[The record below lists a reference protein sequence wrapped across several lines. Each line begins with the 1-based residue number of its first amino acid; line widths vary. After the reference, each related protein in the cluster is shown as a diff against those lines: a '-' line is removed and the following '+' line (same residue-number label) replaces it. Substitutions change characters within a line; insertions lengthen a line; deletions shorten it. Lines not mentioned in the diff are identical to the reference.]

1 MKKDIAVVLT
11 TFYPNKKNY
20 HCISKICEQFSKVV
34 IYDNSV
40 SLKVKKNLLS
50 LQSEYIHLEII
61 FNSKNLGLASSLNYG
76 VMKLKK
82 IYAWILFFDQ
92 DTLIADNLNLKTKE
106 IIVNHKFDI
115 LGLNYQYSKN
125 LSNDESFLQS
135 SNRTI
140 ISGMLVSSLV
150 FNNLSFR
157 NNFLLDLVDHD
168 FCFRAKNIGF
178 KIFKTKEP
186 LIKHRIGNMKEN
198 KFLFMMK
205 KRLNHNNF
213 RYYLMARN
221 KIWFDKLNKNHLRIS
236 TLRKLVFE
244 FFLIMFFDKNVVKKL
259 KAHFFGIC
267 HGLSNKNH
275 DLPSI
280 IKRFGL

>member
-1 MKKDIAVVLT
+1 MKNDIAVVLT
-11 TFYPNKKNY
+11 TFYPNKKNFN
-20 HCISKICEQFSKVV
+20 CISKICEQFSKVV
-34 IYDNSV
+34 IYDNSA

-61 FNSKNLGLASSLNYG
+61 FNSKNLGIASSLNYG

-92 DTLIADNLNLKTKE
+92 DTLIADNLDVKIKE
-106 IIVNHKFDI
+106 IIDNHTFDI

-168 FCFRAKNIGF
+168 FCFRAKNIGL

-186 LIKHRIGNMKEN
+186 LIKHRIGNIREN
-198 KFLFMMK
+198 KFLFMVK

-244 FFLIMFFDKNVVKKL
+244 FFLIILFDKQVLKKL
-259 KAHFFGIC
+259 RAHFFGIY
-267 HGLSNKNH
+267 HGLSNKSH

>member
-140 ISGMLVSSLV
+140 ISGMLVNSLV

>member
-1 MKKDIAVVLT
+1 MKNDIAVVLT
-11 TFYPNKKNY
+11 TFFPNKKNF

-34 IYDNSV
+34 IYDNSA
-40 SLKVKKNLLS
+40 SLEIKKKLLS
-50 LQSEYIHLEII
+50 LESEYIHLEII
-61 FNSKNLGLASSLNYG
+61 FNPKNLGIASSLNYG
-76 VMKLKK
+76 VIKLKK
-82 IYAWILFFDQ
+82 IYSWILFFDQ
-92 DTLIADNLNLKTKE
+92 DTLITDNLNVNIKE
-106 IIVNHKFDI
+106 IIVNNRFDI

-125 LSNDESFLQS
+125 LSNDESLLEP

-140 ISGMLVSSLV
+140 ISGMLVNSLV

-168 FCFRAKNIGF
+168 FCFRAKKLGLN
-178 KIFKTKEP
+178 IFKTKEQ
-186 LIKHRIGNMKEN
+186 LIKHRIGDMKEN
-198 KFLFMMK
+198 KFLFMVK

-221 KIWFDKLNKNHLRIS
+221 KIWFDKLNKNYLRIS
-236 TLRKLVFE
+236 TLRKLIFE
-244 FFLIMFFDKNVVKKL
+244 FFLIILFDKHATRKL

-280 IKRFGL
+280 IERFGP